1 MKNSSV
7 LANSQH
13 NNNNTTVSNSDT
25 LYTNIVHSNS
35 SLTNAITSYQQCSYQ
50 SLIIGEYQDNKNS
63 AHQARCYASVVK
75 QWFNKKPTS
84 ELVDKSNA
92 ILLHDYQQQLFS
104 NPIGCG
110 LMPIIDN
117 LAFTLDLSDKQLAK
131 FEKQL
136 KKKSFNGFT
145 LHKTGPV
152 GFLKNCTEKY
162 INFALF
168 RFSDGSHII
177 IYWGLSDAI
186 RKARPKQRLM
196 KVSGN
201 PARYYT
207 HQTIDFFT
215 WLKGTKAFNYKRI
228 MATANVTRID
238 TAIDLFG
245 FHLSNLLIDKPNV
258 GHIEYFQNITPDG
271 EVVVGT
277 LKLGSPADSN
287 LIVYDKQH
295 KLINVE
301 DYDIPLLE
309 YRNGELVSITRLERK
324 YKPADGKPIRLADL
338 DLAPYFLTDCKF
350 YSPTVLRELTNKERQ
365 SVRTKGFA
373 FWLYFD
379 CERKEE
385 IDELLSKN
393 ELHVD
398 NNSLY
403 VAQAKQLKTL
413 KQLILS
419 V

>member
-1 MKNSSV
+1 MH
-7 LANSQH
+7 SQH
-13 NNNNTTVSNSDT
+13 NNNNTTVPNSGT

-35 SLTNAITSYQQCSYQ
+35 SLANAIASYQQSSYQ
-50 SLIIGEYQDNKNS
+50 PLSIEEYQDSKNS

-75 QWFNKKPTS
+75 QWFSKKPTN
-84 ELVDKSNA
+84 ELVGKSNA
-92 ILLHDYQQQLFS
+92 ILLHDFQQQLLN

-110 LMPIIDN
+110 LIPIIDN
-117 LAFTLDLSDKQLAK
+117 LAFTLDLSDKQIAK

-136 KKKSFNGFT
+136 KDKTISGLVSF
-145 LHKTGPV
+145 KTGLAKH
-152 GFLKNCTEKY
+152 LKKCTEKY
-162 INFALF
+162 TNFALF

-177 IYWGLSDAI
+177 IYWGLSDGI

-196 KVSGN
+196 KVSYN
-201 PARYYT
+201 PARST
-207 HQTIDFFT
+207 SDVAINFFT
-215 WLKGTKAFNYKRI
+215 WLKETKAFNYNRK

-245 FHLSNLLIDKPNV
+245 FHLSNLLIDKPNID
-258 GHIEYFQNITPDG
+258 HIEFFENITPDG

-287 LIVYDKQH
+287 LTAYDKQH

-301 DYDIPLLE
+301 HYDIPLLE
-309 YRNGELVSITRLERK
+309 YRNGALVSITRIERK
-324 YKPADGKPIRLADL
+324 YKPADGKPIKLADL

-350 YSPTVLRELTNKERQ
+350 YSPTVLRELTTKEQ
-365 SVRTKGFA
+365 KSVRTKGFA
-373 FWLYFD
+373 YWLYFE
-379 CERKEE
+379 CERKAE
-385 IDELLSKN
+385 IDELLSKS

-403 VAQAKQLKTL
+403 VAQAKQLKCI
-413 KQLILS
+413 KYLILS